1 MEQSSIVAKRLWQVV
16 RAVFYM
22 LRVRGIS
29 KKKFM
34 LDFHLF
40 VDRSKL
46 ASKSFI
52 YHLTHHNHRNSTSNK
67 YNSREVEFSCSNTPS
82 YPSFHLPKRKA
93 NNHHKH
99 RDNCYDPNNYFYNFD
114 AKEIAKALEVLN
126 GSDSPY
132 AESPLWSIGKSP
144 APMTRHLRIT
154 DSPFPVIEEEGG
166 EVDKEIDMEA
176 EEFIRKFYEQLRSQ
190 PSVPAT
196 PVYTLRS

>member
-1 MEQSSIVAKRLWQVV
+1 MEHSSIVAKRLWQVV

-22 LRVRGIS
+22 LRMRGIS

-52 YHLTHHNHRNSTSNK
+52 HHLTHRNHRNK
-67 YNSREVEFSCSNTPS
+67 YNSTCEVEFSCSKTAS
-82 YPSFHLPKRKA
+82 YPSFHLPKRKG
-93 NNHHKH
+93 NKHHH
-99 RDNCYDPNNYFYNFD
+99 DDQNNNYFHNFD

-126 GSDSPY
+126 GSESPY
-132 AESPLWSIGKSP
+132 VEYSPMWAIGKSP
-144 APMTRHLRIT
+144 APMTTRQLRIT
-154 DSPFPVIEEEGG
+154 DSPFPMIEEEEDCG
-166 EVDKEIDMEA
+166 VNKEIDMEA

-190 PSVPAT
+190 QSVPTT
-196 PVYTLRS
+196 PVCKLRV